1 MDLWDGVCFP
11 SGIEYKAGKANC
23 LMLCRPC
30 SLGGSCDV
38 RHRHLKLPI
47 GLGLIA
53 VITGLVG
60 TIFYIPDGFQNWMFP
75 MLCILAGIVY
85 IRQARKLILTFQF
98 LFLYFAIV
106 RLASIIYFKNAV
118 NVSAK
123 EFSWVILVT
132 VIPLVVIAVFTFIV
146 EREKLKTWIRSLF

>member
-1 MDLWDGVCFP
+1 
-11 SGIEYKAGKANC
+11 
-23 LMLCRPC
+23 
-30 SLGGSCDV
+30 
-38 RHRHLKLPI
+38 
-47 GLGLIA
+47 
-53 VITGLVG
+53 
-60 TIFYIPDGFQNWMFP
+60 